1 MTSTETSP
9 APSVQ
14 ALALT
19 GEEQFPTVRVRSSVV
34 FAILSNYVR
43 RTEGDSRAIGTLLGN
58 VKDGNVVEITDCFA
72 VPHQEKV
79 DDLYVAIHT
88 EYHKSMVKFHNRV
101 YKRDVVVGWYSTTAP
116 SGALIVDN
124 SSLIHD
130 FYIGECSEP
139 VHLVVDT
146 SLQGETMGIK
156 AFVSQPMVV
165 GLNSFANMFHEVP
178 VQIILTD
185 GETACL
191 HQMVQG
197 QAALGQPWASSTLI
211 SSAQTDNRADL
222 LDSLKMLSEVI
233 DKLKGYVDSVV
244 SGSHSADAEIGI
256 AIAQSLDTV
265 ELIRPEEL
273 HANLQSR
280 VKDLLMVSYI
290 NTLTQT
296 QLAIADKLSAIL

>member
-1 MTSTETSP
+1 MP
-9 APSVQ
+9 IAFLQ
-14 ALALT
+14 
-19 GEEQFPTVRVRSSVV
+19 
-34 FAILSNYVR
+34 
-43 RTEGDSRAIGTLLGN
+43 
-58 VKDGNVVEITDCFA
+58 ITDCFA

-116 SGALIVDN
+116 SGALIGAFACSFISIRNPPKLSYLRLTVDN

-146 SLQGETMGIK
+146 SLSGDSMGVR

-165 GLNSFANMFHEVP
+165 GLNSFANMFHEVK
-178 VQIILTD
+178 VEIVLTD

-191 HQMVQG
+191 HQMIHG
-197 QAALGQPWASSTLI
+197 QAALGQPWASSTVL
-211 SSAQTDNRADL
+211 SVAESDNKADL
-222 LDSLKMLSEVI
+222 LSSLHRLSDVI
-233 DKLKGYVDSVV
+233 NQLKTYVDGVI
-244 SGSHSADAEIGI
+244 SGSQVADAEVGI
-256 AIAQSLDTV
+256 AIANALDAA
-265 ELIRPEEL
+265 ECIRPEEF
-273 HANLQSR
+273 HANLQGR
-280 VKDLLMVSYI
+280 VKDMLMVSYI